1 VELVVGVDA
10 GGSTTRAVLVDEND
24 VVRATATADAGNAVA
39 VPPGE
44 LADRIAGCL
53 RECLVDVDLAAVG
66 CVAAGLAGLRANPG
80 AAKAVEAAARTAGLT
95 CPVRVYSDLEVAF
108 AAGSD
113 EPDGVVLIAGT
124 GAAAARLQAYRAV
137 ATADGAG
144 WLLGDE
150 GSGFWIARRAVQAV
164 LAAIDGRGQPTGLEP
179 ALCAELQ
186 AVRETPAVVAAAMA
200 LPPPQLA
207 ALAPRVF
214 AVAAAGDEVARGIVD
229 EAVLR
234 LVHTVSALRPQ
245 PGEPL
250 VLAGG
255 LLGPD
260 GPLAE
265 RVSQALPEHRCV
277 PVSDGVR
284 GAARLARMALA
295 EIKFC
300 H

>member
-1 VELVVGVDA
+1 MDLVAGVDA

-24 VVRATATADAGNAVA
+24 AVRASATAEAGNAVT
-39 VPPGE
+39 VPPAE
-44 LADRIAGCL
+44 LADRIAACL
-53 RECLVDVDLAAVG
+53 RECLAVDPAAVAW
-66 CVAAGLAGLRANPG
+66 VAAGVAGLRANPS
-80 AAKAVEAAARTAGLT
+80 AAKAVEAGARSAGLT
-95 CPVRVYSDLEVAF
+95 CPVRAYSDLEVAF
-108 AAGSD
+108 AAGSG

-150 GSGFWIARRAVQAV
+150 GSGFWIARRAVRAV
-164 LAAIDGRGQPTGLEP
+164 LAAIEGRGQPTELEP

-186 AVRETPAVVAAAMA
+186 AVRETPTVVAAAMA
-200 LPPPQLA
+200 LPPPRLA
-207 ALAPRVF
+207 ALAPAVF
-214 AVAAAGDEVARGIVD
+214 AVAAAGDEVAGEIVD
-229 EAVLR
+229 EAVRR
-234 LVHTVSALRPQ
+234 LVHTVSALEPQ

-255 LLGPD
+255 LLGPG
-260 GPLAE
+260 GPLSE
-265 RVSQALPEHRCV
+265 LVRQALPEHRCI
-277 PVSDGVR
+277 PVSDGAR

-295 EIKFC
+295 ETKFC